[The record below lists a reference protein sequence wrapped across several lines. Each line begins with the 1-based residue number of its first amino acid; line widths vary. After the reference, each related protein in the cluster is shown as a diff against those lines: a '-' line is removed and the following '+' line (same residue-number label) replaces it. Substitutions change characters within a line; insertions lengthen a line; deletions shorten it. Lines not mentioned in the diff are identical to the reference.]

1 MNCISVLN
9 SPIPQLQTSKL
20 LRSATLLCAVL
31 QLFLF
36 YLRMQSWRFDK
47 HMKLLVCLSDLCTHS
62 RVGFEVYHDE
72 FWYLFLNLFPHSMLQ
87 SLVQTLWCRARSTE
101 STSDC
106 SCPCQHPRD
115 RVGFHSAGSR
125 SLTAFSKESA
135 VSCNG
140 LLVLSV
146 VGTSRIQV
154 LLQLPSSFSDT
165 IWLTWKR
172 CLCCKI
178 RKKKLHKNA
187 SLQFCIIFG

>member
-1 MNCISVLN
+1 MLCFSFSFSIWGCKAEDLISIWNFLYAYLTSAHIPEWVL
-9 SPIPQLQTSKL
+9 K
-20 LRSATLLCAVL
+20 
-31 QLFLF
+31 F
-36 YLRMQSWRFDK
+36 
-47 HMKLLVCLSDLCTHS
+47 
-62 RVGFEVYHDE
+62 YHDE

>member
-1 MNCISVLN
+1 MNCISVPN

-62 RVGFEVYHDE
+62 RVGFEVLSWWVLVSY
-72 FWYLFLNLFPHSMLQ
+72 FNLFPHSMLQ
-87 SLVQTLWCRARSTE
+87 SLVQTLWCRACSTE
-101 STSDC
+101 STSDH

-115 RVGFHSAGSR
+115 RVGFHRAGSR
-125 SLTAFSKESA
+125 RLTASSKKSA
-135 VSCNG
+135 VSCNR
-140 LLVLSV
+140 LPVLSV

-154 LLQLPSSFSDT
+154 LPQLPSSFSDT

-172 CLCCKI
+172 CLCYKV
-178 RKKKLHKNA
+178 RKKVAKK
-187 SLQFCIIFG
+187 SCIKM